1 MIQRESNLDH
11 DTLLPL
17 NVKKVSRS
25 YRMKEGKRIVL
36 DNVSFSVHL
45 GEIVCVLGPNG
56 AGKTTLVKIASSL
69 LLPDCGE
76 VEACGVD
83 VLKCPRKACKHI
95 SLVLGGEN
103 GFYLHAT
110 AINNL
115 RYFAQV
121 SGVPFDEQESRIKN
135 ALQQVH
141 LVEFSNQNVSTFSRG
156 MRQRLHLARA
166 LISAHSLILLDEPT
180 SGLDPNN
187 AADVRRLIA
196 ELRHI
201 PSGILLTS
209 HSMREV
215 ELLAD
220 RVLVLKKGK
229 CIFLGSLEELRQKVK
244 IEGVY
249 TFITDCLDESKIK
262 ILKECSG
269 IASVEVLEKF
279 DSIYVDVSGN
289 KKMVFDLCVNDF
301 GWKKVNERRAS
312 LEEVYLAVMG
322 KDNER
327 QC

>member
-1 MIQRESNLDH
+1 
-11 DTLLPL
+11 
-17 NVKKVSRS
+17 
-25 YRMKEGKRIVL
+25 
-36 DNVSFSVHL
+36 
-45 GEIVCVLGPNG
+45 
-56 AGKTTLVKIASSL
+56 
-69 LLPDCGE
+69 
-76 VEACGVD
+76 
-83 VLKCPRKACKHI
+83 
-95 SLVLGGEN
+95 
-103 GFYLHAT
+103 
-110 AINNL
+110 
-115 RYFAQV
+115 
-121 SGVPFDEQESRIKN
+121 
-135 ALQQVH
+135 
-141 LVEFSNQNVSTFSRG
+141 
-156 MRQRLHLARA
+156 MRQ
-166 LISAHSLILLDEPT
+166 T
-180 SGLDPNN
+180 SGGLSP
-187 AADVRRLIA
+187 

-289 KKMVFDLCVNDF
+289 KKMVFDLCVDDF

-327 QC
+327 